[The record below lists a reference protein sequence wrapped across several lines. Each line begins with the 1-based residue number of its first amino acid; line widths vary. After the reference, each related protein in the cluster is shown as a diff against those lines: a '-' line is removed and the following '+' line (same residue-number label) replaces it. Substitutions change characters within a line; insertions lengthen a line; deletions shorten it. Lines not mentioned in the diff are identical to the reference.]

1 MDPRVSFPG
10 ESVPHLALISLLGSI
25 DIIMEGPGA
34 PQADIRKE
42 VETCWGYY
50 F

>member
-1 MDPRVSFPG
+1 MGPRIPGDQCTAPEALVS
-10 ESVPHLALISLLGSI
+10 ALGPI
-25 DIIMEGPGA
+25 DIIMGGPGA